1 MTLGCLVGGM
11 RGYLRNEE
19 NLWWKLSSIE
29 KEVEKTTYVQ
39 EEEEEKMKKSLWKR
53 AGKTL
58 KKMERDF
65 SKTPLAR
72 AARGKRTRGFI

>member
-1 MTLGCLVGGM
+1 M
-11 RGYLRNEE
+11 
-19 NLWWKLSSIE
+19 K
-29 KEVEKTTYVQ
+29 
-39 EEEEEKMKKSLWKR
+39 KKSLWKR

>member
-1 MTLGCLVGGM
+1 M

-58 KKMERDF
+58 KKMER
-65 SKTPLAR
+65 T
-72 AARGKRTRGFI
+72 KRTENLCINWKGTRI